1 MNSPSASGGQAS
13 GGAVVVN
20 VGRVDEFD
28 GDSEDWPL
36 YQEQLEQY
44 FVANDVTRDEKK
56 RAILLSVCGRKT
68 YRVLRNLTT
77 PDKPADKGFAELCT
91 LLSQHFS
98 PKPSEIAQSFKFPSH
113 HRNTGES
120 VSEYVAGLRRLTEH
134 CNFGDT
140 LDRRIRDQLVCGIND
155 DHIQRR
161 LLSESSLTLDSA
173 IKLARGFESA
183 MRDVADIKGSK
194 SAVGSSRRSHGH
206 ASGGSTFIRTCE
218 RPREMFPLWFRSA
231 HCEELSL
238 P

>member
-1 MNSPSASGGQAS
+1 MNPSSASGGQAS

-20 VGRVDEFD
+20 IGRVDEFD

-98 PKPSEIAQSFKFPSH
+98 PKPSEIVQSFKFHSH
-113 HRNTGES
+113 HHNTGES
-120 VSEYVAGLRRLTEH
+120 VSEYVAGL
-134 CNFGDT
+134 
-140 LDRRIRDQLVCGIND
+140 
-155 DHIQRR
+155 
-161 LLSESSLTLDSA
+161 
-173 IKLARGFESA
+173 
-183 MRDVADIKGSK
+183 
-194 SAVGSSRRSHGH
+194 
-206 ASGGSTFIRTCE
+206 
-218 RPREMFPLWFRSA
+218 W
-231 HCEELSL
+231 
-238 P
+238 